1 MATMHQLSNMLA
13 SFDESY
19 TNFTNVKSAQNE
31 VSNAINDATNQLDS
45 AINGYTVAAN
55 DEQNNN
61 IIAGVTLVKNACTA
75 LKSHIDGD
83 ISSLLSHGAEVKE
96 TIDEIKTR
104 IKQGEGLEE
113 KKLKQKAD
121 LANGIKDDVYEENQQ
136 VIKLNKEIDIL
147 NEKGEAQL
155 QAMSNA
161 INGVA
166 FGIKG
171 NMKKGGAL
179 GVSVN
184 YGDNYKFN
192 PADYAL
198 PQDNGEQNPS
208 EENPVG
214 ATKQLNILQGLG
226 CGVVGAVESVGK
238 VAEGIV
244 DFGGTIVS
252 GVSSLLG
259 TVTGW
264 LGWNGGQRFFSGLSD
279 SISGFVKNDL
289 VGGATKGLVDLT
301 SGLTGVTSSDYDSSG
316 GKKVGSIVGNVVAHG
331 ALWAVPGGAILSSA
345 AIGGNTSE
353 NSLQRGNNIFA
364 ATGLGLL
371 SGTASL
377 GVGKLLGAVASKYS
391 QPISNWANTS
401 SNIVARVYRAGAT
414 KFGAGWG
421 SKPLGTKIGSILGS
435 PVRGVG
441 KVTSWLSN
449 RNFVKNV
456 AKPFEGIDKWS
467 TFRAASVV
475 NRKELNNYRTAV
487 NNWDATGRK
496 VNTNE
501 YTAMKTEW
509 DKLPAD
515 MKTGL
520 NIGDQVMTPGKQDS
534 LVKAYNTA
542 NQRNI
547 TNPTP
552 ANAAA
557 RDAAYNN
564 LPASV
569 KPANSGDLAYTL
581 SDRNML
587 GGRYGTDLTAW
598 DAAGRP
604 NTGTLHDNIET
615 SWNNLPPDMKTGL
628 SLGDKVITPIQT
640 DSLVSAY
647 NTANQTSITNP
658 TPANIAARDAAYS
671 QLPASVKPANAGDPA
686 FTIGQRNL
694 LGNNYGNSLNTFN
707 AAGSQVNTAEYTA
720 VDTTYNALDVL
731 VKPPVMGNAA
741 GTFNQSQALQRTGGI
756 ISGLIDD
763 VANK

>member
-244 DFGGTIVS
+244 DFGGTVVS

-264 LGWNGGQRFFSGLSD
+264 LGWNGGQRFFSGVSD
-279 SISGFVKNDL
+279 SISGFVKNEL
-289 VGGATKGLVDLT
+289 VGGAIGGLVDLT
-301 SGLTGVTSSDYDSSG
+301 SGITGVTKNDYNAST
-316 GKKVGSIVGNVVAHG
+316 GKAIGSTVGNVVAHG
-331 ALWAVPGGAILSSA
+331 ALWATPGGALLSA
-345 AIGGNTSE
+345 ASIGGTSSE
-353 NSLQRGNNIFA
+353 TSLQSGDAIGLAALKGVGMGGISFA
-364 ATGLGLL
+364 G
-371 SGTASL
+371 
-377 GVGKLLGAVASKYS
+377 GKLLGAVTSKIAPS
-391 QPISNWANTS
+391 ISNWAQTS
-401 SNIVARVYRAGAT
+401 SNIFARGYRAAAT
-414 KFGAGWG
+414 PFGAGWG
-421 SKPLGTKIGSILGS
+421 SKSLGTKVMSIVAS
-435 PVRGVG
+435 PVRGAIKGVG
-441 KVTSWLSN
+441 RMIQGGSKVAAGVVN
-449 RNFVKNV
+449 HV
-456 AKPFEGIDKWS
+456 PFSGAIKAADNAAS
-467 TFRAASVV
+467 TFAQGLVDRATPRVASVFSRQKV
-475 NRKELNNYRTAV
+475 NNYDTARTA
-487 NNWDATGRK
+487 WQSSGSQ
-496 VNTNE
+496 VNTPE
-501 YTAMKTEW
+501 YTAMQNEW
-509 DKLPAD
+509 NRLPAD
-515 MKTGL
+515 MKNGL
-520 NIGDQVMTPGKQDS
+520 NMGDQV
-534 LVKAYNTA
+534 L
-542 NQRNI
+542 
-547 TNPTP
+547 TP
-552 ANAAA
+552 A
-557 RDAAYNN
+557 
-564 LPASV
+564 
-569 KPANSGDLAYTL
+569 
-581 SDRNML
+581 
-587 GGRYGTDLTAW
+587 
-598 DAAGRP
+598 
-604 NTGTLHDNIET
+604 
-615 SWNNLPPDMKTGL
+615 
-628 SLGDKVITPIQT
+628 QT
-640 DSLVSAY
+640 DSLVNTYNNTVATYRGTPNATNQAAMDTAY
-647 NTANQTSITNP
+647 N
-658 TPANIAARDAAYS
+658 
-671 QLPASVKPANAGDPA
+671 QLPASVKPATSGDVALNMARRNAVGA
-686 FTIGQRNL
+686 S
-694 LGNNYGNSLNTFN
+694 YNSTATSWNT
-707 AAGSQVNTAEYTA
+707 AGRQVNTAEYTA
-720 VDTTYNALDVL
+720 AKSAYDSLNNF
-731 VKPPVMGNAA
+731 VKPPALGDAIGTPNASTF
-741 GTFNQSQALQRTGGI
+741 GTSGQRTGGI
-756 ISGLIDD
+756 LSGLIDE
-763 VANK
+763 NTNR

>member
-1 MATMHQLSNMLA
+1 MAPLTGDAIGLA
-13 SFDESY
+13 
-19 TNFTNVKSAQNE
+19 
-31 VSNAINDATNQLDS
+31 
-45 AINGYTVAAN
+45 
-55 DEQNNN
+55 
-61 IIAGVTLVKNACTA
+61 A
-75 LKSHIDGD
+75 LKGVGMGG
-83 ISSLLSHGAEVKE
+83 IS
-96 TIDEIKTR
+96 
-104 IKQGEGLEE
+104 
-113 KKLKQKAD
+113 
-121 LANGIKDDVYEENQQ
+121 
-136 VIKLNKEIDIL
+136 
-147 NEKGEAQL
+147 
-155 QAMSNA
+155 
-161 INGVA
+161 
-166 FGIKG
+166 
-171 NMKKGGAL
+171 
-179 GVSVN
+179 
-184 YGDNYKFN
+184 
-192 PADYAL
+192 
-198 PQDNGEQNPS
+198 
-208 EENPVG
+208 
-214 ATKQLNILQGLG
+214 
-226 CGVVGAVESVGK
+226 
-238 VAEGIV
+238 
-244 DFGGTIVS
+244 
-252 GVSSLLG
+252 
-259 TVTGW
+259 
-264 LGWNGGQRFFSGLSD
+264 
-279 SISGFVKNDL
+279 
-289 VGGATKGLVDLT
+289 
-301 SGLTGVTSSDYDSSG
+301 
-316 GKKVGSIVGNVVAHG
+316 
-331 ALWAVPGGAILSSA
+331 
-345 AIGGNTSE
+345 
-353 NSLQRGNNIFA
+353 FA
-364 ATGLGLL
+364 G
-371 SGTASL
+371 
-377 GVGKLLGAVASKYS
+377 GKLLGAVTSKIAPS
-391 QPISNWANTS
+391 ISNWAQTS
-401 SNIVARVYRAGAT
+401 SNIFARGYRAAAT
-414 KFGAGWG
+414 EFGSGWW
-421 SKPLGTKIGSILGS
+421 SSTTA
-435 PVRGVG
+435 VG
-441 KVTSWLSN
+441 KVTSI
-449 RNFVKNV
+449 V
-456 AKPFEGIDKWS
+456 ATPARWAIKGVGSLIKGGSKVAEGVVNHVPFSGAIKAADTAAT
-467 TFRAASVV
+467 TFAQGLVDRATPRVASVFSRQKVNNYKTARAAWQSS
-475 NRKELNNYRTAV
+475 
-487 NNWDATGRK
+487 GSQ

-720 VDTTYNALDVL
+720 AKSAYDSLNGF
-731 VKPPVMGNAA
+731 VKPPSFGDAIGTPNASTF
-741 GTFNQSQALQRTGGI
+741 GTVGERTGGT
-756 ISGLIDD
+756 ISGLIDK
-763 VANK
+763 NINEK